1 MAGDDQD
8 PDTSSAD
15 ETRKALVKFWAA
27 TGAAPEGMDDRL
39 IDDLGLRISDTRVV
53 ERDVDLVVVGGGAM
67 GVATAWC
74 AAGEGA
80 SVVVLERFGPGHHR
94 GASHGGERIFRHAHE
109 DPGYVDMALAAE
121 HAWTRLEQ
129 DTGRTL
135 IHRVGFVEHGDPAE
149 LDRIAAAANTTGL
162 ATERLSG
169 AEASRRWPTMR
180 FVTDVL
186 FQPGAGWM
194 RAADALVAL
203 ATQATER
210 GAELRHDVAVEA
222 IEPVGDGEVRVRTG
236 AGTLV
241 SRAVVVTAGAW
252 TTNLLPDFP
261 LPPLTTTEEHVFFV
275 RPKGPKSA
283 EPGEVPLPFLHGG
296 ELVRYGLP
304 ATNGLFKVG
313 EHHSGAV
320 TTGDGRTFVT
330 EPVRVERIEQYIAE
344 WLPGLVPEVL
354 DSTTCLYT
362 STPTHEFV
370 LDRQG
375 PVVVGAGFSGIG
387 FKYVPEV
394 GRRLA
399 ALALR

>member
-1 MAGDDQD
+1 
-8 PDTSSAD
+8 
-15 ETRKALVKFWAA
+15 V
-27 TGAAPEGMDDRL
+27 
-39 IDDLGLRISDTRVV
+39 
-53 ERDVDLVVVGGGAM
+53 VVVGGGAM
-67 GVATAWC
+67 GLAAAWC

-80 SVVVLERFGPGHHR
+80 GVVVLERFGPGHHR

-109 DPGYVDMALAAE
+109 DPAYVEMALAAE
-121 HAWTRLEQ
+121 QAWTRLEHDIGQ
-129 DTGRTL
+129 TL
-135 IHRVGFVEHGDPAE
+135 IHRIGFVEHGDPAE
-149 LDRIAAAANTTGL
+149 LDRIAAAAEETGL
-162 ATERLSG
+162 ATERLPA

-180 FVTDVL
+180 FATDVL
-186 FQPGAGWM
+186 HQPGAGWL

-203 ATQATER
+203 GAQATRR
-210 GAELRHDVAVEA
+210 GAAIRHDVVVEA
-222 IEPVGDGEVRVRTG
+222 IEAINDDEVRVRT
-236 AGTLV
+236 AEETFV
-241 SRAVVVTAGAW
+241 ARAVVVTAGAW
-252 TTNLLPDFP
+252 TIDLLPDFP

-275 RPKGPKSA
+275 RTKGA
-283 EPGEVPLPFLHGG
+283 EGAHDSEVPLPFLHGG
-296 ELVRYGLP
+296 EVVRYGLP
-304 ATNGLFKVG
+304 AADGLFKVG

-320 TTGDGRTFVT
+320 TTGDARTFVT

-370 LDRQG
+370 LDRRG

-399 ALALR
+399 ALARP